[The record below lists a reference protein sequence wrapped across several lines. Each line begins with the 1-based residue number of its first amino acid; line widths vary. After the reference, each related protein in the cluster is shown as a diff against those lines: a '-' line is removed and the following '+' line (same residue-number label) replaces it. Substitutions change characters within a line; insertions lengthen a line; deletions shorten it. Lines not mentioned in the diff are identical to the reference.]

1 MSFGGMRPGGGGLRR
16 RQERRP
22 SGGWRIRCIG
32 RLWNHKHR
40 RKTVNESLSVLDTE
54 TEFRKF
60 DMADTAIAAMAD
72 EYLPLKIA
80 GLEDAAGYA
89 LVHKARM
96 DVKAKRVAVEKTR
109 KELKADALEYGRKV
123 DAEAKRLTA
132 LLNPI
137 ESHLLAEEKAV
148 DDEKERIKNEAKLK
162 AEDEERARKEA
173 EEAKRKAEQE
183 AEDAR
188 LRAEREKLEAERRAM
203 EAERSR
209 IAAEQKATQDKIDA
223 ERRAIE
229 LDKARQEAAEK
240 ARVETEQRLAREA
253 AANKTRL
260 EAEEAARKRAEA
272 LRPDREKLLM
282 VASCVGG
289 IVVPDVSVEAQSAA
303 RKIETILVEA
313 QDKIKTIVAA
323 MIEA

>member
-1 MSFGGMRPGGGGLRR
+1 
-16 RQERRP
+16 
-22 SGGWRIRCIG
+22 
-32 RLWNHKHR
+32 
-40 RKTVNESLSVLDTE
+40 VNESLSVLDTE

-260 EAEEAARKRAEA
+260 EAEEAAAKAKAEAEEVARKRAEA